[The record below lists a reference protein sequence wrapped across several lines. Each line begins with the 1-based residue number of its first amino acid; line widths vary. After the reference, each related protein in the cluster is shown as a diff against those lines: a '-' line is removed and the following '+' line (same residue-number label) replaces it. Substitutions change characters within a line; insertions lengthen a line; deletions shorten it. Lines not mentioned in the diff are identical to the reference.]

1 MSIVATSRKA
11 DVCRPLPGGCYVWI
25 DGGSVVHVIGEVDCL
40 TVPTF
45 AAALD
50 WLITHTGEYVV
61 DLSRL
66 EYMSVA
72 GVGVL
77 VDAARS
83 LGGRGRIVLRNPQP
97 ITRRLIDLTNLEQ
110 LVDVVITDPPP
121 IRRANVRPVRL

>member
-1 MSIVATSRKA
+1 
-11 DVCRPLPGGCYVWI
+11 VWI